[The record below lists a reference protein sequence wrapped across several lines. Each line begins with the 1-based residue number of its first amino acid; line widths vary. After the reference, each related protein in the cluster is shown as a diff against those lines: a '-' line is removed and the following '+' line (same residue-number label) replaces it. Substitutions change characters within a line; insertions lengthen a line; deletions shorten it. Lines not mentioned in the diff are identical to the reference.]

1 MSTYDMLRAHYATR
15 SDDELK
21 VLGSAPDLPPEA
33 KRALADEIAQ
43 RGMDPELRRQ
53 ATIAALFVAMEQEK
67 AESLRKSRRTLQTGV
82 AIGLV
87 CLAIIVFYFLR
98 TAFPRA
104 FGHGGILLL
113 AIAAIAVVAVVALRR
128 RSRAG
133 AKEFKPTEPPT
144 A

>member
-15 SDDELK
+15 PDDELK
-21 VLGSAPDLPPEA
+21 ALGSAPDLPAEA

-53 ATIAALFVAMEQEK
+53 AAIAALFVAMEQEK
-67 AESLRKSRRTLQTGV
+67 AESLRKSRRALQTGV

-87 CLAIIVFYFLR
+87 CLAIIVFYFIR

-104 FGHGGILLL
+104 FGRGGVLLM
-113 AIAAIAVVAVVALRR
+113 AIAAIAVVALVTLRR

-133 AKEFKPTEPPT
+133 AKAFKPTEPPT